1 MANRWVLV
9 DSDGNKKTITNQS
22 FKRLEALLTVE
33 ADVIERTFKAG
44 ADFPGIQRD
53 TATELIFQYDKNKVL
68 EDDFRGDINQL
79 MYWLRKTRVIQDTIT
94 QLETDV
100 ILTEHSIAYD
110 NGGFNRGAINN
121 ITFIQL
127 KPYWQ
132 DINFNVE
139 SETGVSADSF
149 VISNT
154 GWVETPCIITINAL
168 ENITKYSIRLNETL
182 EGIVV
187 GDLQFGTLG
196 LDTYIIDNENGT
208 LELNGKNRKNK
219 IKSGTGF
226 FNLQVGTNTLI
237 FQLRGTAEIEI
248 KWKRR
253 FYI

>member
-9 DSDGNKKTITNQS
+9 DNDGNTKTITNQS

-33 ADVIERTFKAG
+33 ADIIERTFKAG

-53 TATELIFQYDKNKVL
+53 MASELAFQYDKNKLL
-68 EDDFRGDINQL
+68 EDDFRGDVNQL
-79 MYWLRKTRVIQDTIT
+79 MYWLRKTIIVQDTVNQI
-94 QLETDV
+94 ETDV
-100 ILTEHSIAYD
+100 ILTDHSINYD
-110 NGGFNRGAINN
+110 EGGFNQGALNN
-121 ITFIQL
+121 TTFIML
-127 KPYWQ
+127 KPYWR
-132 DINFNVE
+132 DIRYSTE
-139 SETGVSADSF
+139 GDTGVSADSF

-154 GWVETPCIITINAL
+154 GWVETPSIITITAL
-168 ENITKYSIRLNETL
+168 EPITKFSIRLNETL

-187 GDLQFGTLG
+187 GDLQFGSLG

-208 LELNGKNRKNK
+208 LELNGVNRKNK

-226 FNLQVGTNTLI
+226 FNLVVGTNTLV
-237 FQLRGTAEIEI
+237 FQLNGTAEIEI